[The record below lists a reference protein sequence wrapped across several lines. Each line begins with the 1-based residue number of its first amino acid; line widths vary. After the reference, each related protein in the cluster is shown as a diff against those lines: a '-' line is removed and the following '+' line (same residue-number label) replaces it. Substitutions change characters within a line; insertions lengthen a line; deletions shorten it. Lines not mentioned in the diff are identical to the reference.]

1 MNYANQSAL
10 LAQRLSTP
18 LESPAERQ
26 RRERRSIQVARQMLA
41 NGCSANDVIRHT
53 GLKEE
58 QLRKV

>member
-1 MNYANQSAL
+1 MNHSTESAL

-26 RRERRSIQVARQMLA
+26 RRERQSIQVARQMLA
-41 NGCSANDVIRHT
+41 NGCSSNDVVRHT

-58 QLRKV
+58 QLRWL